1 MFVDIYRSFTLIP
14 FLLETRNQYNC
25 VNLCNNNNIT
35 DNINSDFNND
45 INDDRYNFNKYIDS
59 NNERFKDIENKIDKI
74 IENERSVNYN
84 TIKLLTSEIT
94 YEWARTWIYDMVN
107 IQTQFPQFMYQD
119 MFIMRDYSMRHSNT
133 LYFYISYYPADIPGT
148 YGPYFISALKLIPEK
163 KQLMTDMII
172 QNPNL
177 VQDYGDNP
185 RYLIDFKYELE
196 KLSIDSGV
204 FFKFNNLKKL
214 ENKRYYYSWLYEI

>member
-1 MFVDIYRSFTLIP
+1 MFVDIYRSFSLIP
-14 FLLETRNQYNC
+14 FLLETRNQYNG

-35 DNINSDFNND
+35 DNINNDFNND

-94 YEWARTWIYDMVN
+94 HEWAKNWIYDMVN

-119 MFIMRDYSMRHSNT
+119 MFIMSDYSMRNSNT
-133 LYFYISYYPADIPGT
+133 LYFYISYYPIDIPGT

-163 KQLMTDMII
+163 KQLMTEMII

-196 KLSIDSGV
+196 NLCIDSGV
-204 FFKFNNLKKL
+204 FFKFNNLEKL
-214 ENKRYYYSWLYEI
+214 ENKRYYYSWIYEI

>member
-14 FLLETRNQYNC
+14 FLLGTRHKYNS

-35 DNINSDFNND
+35 DNLNND
-45 INDDRYNFNKYIDS
+45 IIDDRYNFNKYIDS

-84 TIKLLTSEIT
+84 NIKLLTSEIT
-94 YEWARTWIYDMVN
+94 HEWAKNWIYDMVH
-107 IQTQFPQFMYQD
+107 IHSYFPQFMYQD

-133 LYFYISYYPADIPGT
+133 LYFYISYYPTDIPGT
-148 YGPYFISALKLIPEK
+148 YGPYFISVLKLNPSK
-163 KQLMTDMII
+163 KELMADMVI

-185 RYLIDFKYELE
+185 MYLIDFKYELE
-196 KLSIDSGV
+196 KLCIDSGV
-204 FFKFNNLKKL
+204 FFKFNNLQKL
-214 ENKRYYYSWLYEI
+214 DNKRYYYSWLYEI